1 MIKTNRHAVNA
12 CIFLILVVLSTPVR
26 SISADL
32 SEVRH
37 LYKMGVPV
45 LALRMLELYQP
56 SLTKDASS
64 WEEWEKLRFE
74 IYRDQ
79 KQYKILVARYDNLPA
94 DVSNQ
99 FRDWAVTFAANAYNE
114 QGAGKTARDI
124 LLKQIWS
131 EPLRTKKELEK
142 QWQFQII
149 SSYLQEGKSG
159 DTDTTIKLFI
169 KEFGASDKAL
179 QVLQARYFLMNG
191 MPEKVST
198 VLNRNDKG
206 EAYALYLYG
215 RLQSKQIKSATIMNS
230 AIKAA
235 GKKKESDQNKFR
247 FWLLSARA
255 ALKTEY
261 YAQYVKSME
270 QATQLLDEA
279 PIDELFYHNADRLW
293 LAYES
298 YALFLAGKEGLVGY
312 KDDPWFA
319 LADKQ
324 LKKRPERARAIHAL
338 LASGAKTEE
347 NRIKA
352 HKLLV
357 KNLTRVKN
365 GADIVQQLYMHSS
378 RFGDSTII
386 PLAVRR
392 YLADKAVKDGKI
404 KLASTLVNGLEEDTD
419 NKNRLNEILRRARIH
434 IMAGNTPEGTRILQ
448 DILVADESIGSEQL
462 DRVMQ
467 VVFDLQTVNEH
478 FTAYSLFEL
487 LYDRTENKKR
497 KREMLYW
504 MADSKRALTEYDEA
518 ARLYLLSAYLND
530 NKSSDPWAE
539 SAKFQAAR
547 ALSDGGYIKDSYEL
561 FNKLLRSSSDP
572 RHRQVLKQELEKLR
586 FRE

>member
-1 MIKTNRHAVNA
+1 
-12 CIFLILVVLSTPVR
+12 
-26 SISADL
+26 
-32 SEVRH
+32 
-37 LYKMGVPV
+37 
-45 LALRMLELYQP
+45 
-56 SLTKDASS
+56 
-64 WEEWEKLRFE
+64 
-74 IYRDQ
+74 
-79 KQYKILVARYDNLPA
+79 
-94 DVSNQ
+94 
-99 FRDWAVTFAANAYNE
+99 TFAANAYNE